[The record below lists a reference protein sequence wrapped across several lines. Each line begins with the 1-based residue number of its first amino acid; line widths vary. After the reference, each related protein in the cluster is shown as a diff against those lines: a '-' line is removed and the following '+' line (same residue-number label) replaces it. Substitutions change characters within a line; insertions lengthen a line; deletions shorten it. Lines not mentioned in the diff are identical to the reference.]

1 LQSKAELLKW
11 DEIARELAPEATK
24 KLKDIPFHRAENLI
38 RAQLRVD
45 EFWGSLARQVEVWQR
60 DEISKVYLD
69 KNFNYELAMIALTC
83 KDFDRA
89 RFFIDR
95 ETVELLTR
103 WKNLTKLT
111 QIAQHIL
118 VQKIQKIYETKEFL
132 QNIKSEGVLAKHELI
147 PMVMSN
153 ISQWTQRVPNSA
165 FDQVAVW
172 DDIVTA
178 RNLFLDLYDFRLK
191 QDFSEALNNSRDLC
205 DIRAILQ
212 VQCAKGT
219 FKMGLFDTS
228 DRFLKKALMLRRAA
242 QGSSMKIVGPIIKLK
257 SEQFKT
263 EVLNLGFKDK
273 TEKLAK
279 IIGVLDNKMK
289 EGGGDDA
296 RTEIKG
302 LLLR

>member
-1 LQSKAELLKW
+1 LKW